1 MLFLCVRVVQKHYEK
16 DNLLAPI
23 SETFNILE
31 FASRP
36 RIGRINW
43 QRVQNLP
50 RIIKSEKMNSFLFHQ
65 KYQALTS
72 LTSHMFLRTCPKT

>member
-31 FASRP
+31 FASHAK
-36 RIGRINW
+36 IGRINCSVSKIY
-43 QRVQNLP
+43 RGF
-50 RIIKSEKMNSFLFHQ
+50 IKSVKMNSFLLHQ
-65 KYQALTS
+65 KSSPY
-72 LTSHMFLRTCPKT
+72 